1 MGILDFFRKFR
12 QEKKQKE
19 SEKEKIPFSELESW
33 IEKNIK
39 KIEKQEEGIFS
50 LIKKKTEILS
60 EEIREKIN
68 AAENFDL
75 NTKKAEDRVKSL
87 TEEGRKKYIESVEY
101 LLNNLKNL
109 KKDRLEKT
117 ISEIDRLFSDFSK
130 RSYSSYERATI
141 FIGKEMSSIKETLK
155 DFSSEVIKIFNRN
168 KDLTDFSKTL
178 FLVKLKL
185 KQFEKKDEEIKKC
198 EKEIDLLN
206 DEIKNKEKQ
215 REESTE
221 EIEKIKKSRE
231 YLEMQEKNE
240 KLKILK
246 NELEKDISNLRQDI
260 DFKALG
266 NFYHIF
272 EDKMNLVKAHIENFN
287 ANFHKDSGKTI
298 LELIEAAKLPNKNIP
313 EKINKIRNKKEEI
326 SNLEAEI
333 GKEKLLE
340 KLNEIYSQITKSLDE
355 TRNLKDKKVKEE
367 KKLETFKT
375 EKNEI
380 LSRIKENTEKMN
392 VEF

>member
-39 KIEKQEEGIFS
+39 KTEKQEEEIFS
-50 LIKKKTEILS
+50 LIKKKIEILS

-68 AAENFDL
+68 TAENFDL

-87 TEEGRKKYIESVEY
+87 TEEGRRKYIESVES

-109 KKDRLEKT
+109 KRDRLEKI

-141 FIGKEMSSIKETLK
+141 LIGKEMNSIKETLK

-168 KDLTDFSKTL
+168 KSLSDFSKTL
-178 FLVKLKL
+178 FSVKLKI

-198 EKEIDLLN
+198 EKEIDFLK

-215 REESTE
+215 REEATE
-221 EIEKIKKSRE
+221 EIEKIKKSKE

-246 NELEKDISNLRQDI
+246 NESEKDISDLRQDI

-272 EDKMNLVKAHIENFN
+272 EDKMNLVKAHLENFN
-287 ANFHKDSGKTI
+287 ANFHKDNGKTI

-313 EKINKIRNKKEEI
+313 EKINKISNKKEEI

-333 GKEKLLE
+333 GKEKLPE
-340 KLNEIYSQITKSLDE
+340 KLNEFYFKTTEALDK

-380 LSRIKENTEKMN
+380 LSEIKENTEKMN